1 MIQLRKSKDRG
12 YADHGWLRSFH
23 TFSFA
28 DYYDPA
34 HMGHSVLRVIN
45 QDWIAPGAGFPMHAH
60 KDMEIVTYVTEGS
73 LEHKD
78 TLGSHGQIQHG
89 EIQQMS
95 AGTGIR
101 HSEYNPD
108 PKNPTQLLQIWI
120 LPDRSGHQPKYQQVN
135 LSDKLSSEELVLIA
149 SPNGE
154 NNSLLIHQ
162 NAKIFAG
169 KFTEAQTIQLPLCQS
184 RHGWIQWISGEG
196 ELNKTPLRP
205 GDAVAMSQEET
216 PHLQVQAGAHFL
228 FFDLP

>member
-1 MIQLRKSKDRG
+1 MIQLRKSQDRG

-135 LSDKLSSEELVLIA
+135 LADRLSSEELVLIA

-154 NNSLLIHQ
+154 NSSLLIHQ

-169 KFTEAQTIQLPLCQS
+169 KFTKSQSIQLPLCQS
-184 RHGWIQWISGEG
+184 RHGWIQWISGNG
-196 ELNKTPLRP
+196 ELNKTSLHP
-205 GDAVAMSQEET
+205 GDGIALSQEET
-216 PHLQVQAGAHFL
+216 PTLQVQAGAHFL